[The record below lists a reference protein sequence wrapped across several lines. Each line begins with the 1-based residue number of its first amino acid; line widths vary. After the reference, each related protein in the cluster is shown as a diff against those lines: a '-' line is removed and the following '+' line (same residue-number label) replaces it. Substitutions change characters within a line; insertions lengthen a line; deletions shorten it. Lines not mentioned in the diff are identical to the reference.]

1 MNDVKIAQEGPSGP
15 TVAEIDINGIMRMI
29 PHRYPMLMID
39 KVIDVIPNVSA
50 IGIKSVS
57 INEPFFQGHFPRM
70 PVMPG
75 VLIVEA
81 MAQTAAI
88 LVVSTLGAA
97 SEGKLVYFMSVENAK
112 FRKPVM
118 PGERLEIHVRKE
130 RHRGNVWKFAAEAKV
145 EGRLKAGATY
155 AAMILDD

>member
-1 MNDVKIAQEGPSGP
+1 
-15 TVAEIDINGIMRMI
+15 
-29 PHRYPMLMID
+29 
-39 KVIDVIPNVSA
+39 
-50 IGIKSVS
+50 
-57 INEPFFQGHFPRM
+57 
-70 PVMPG
+70 
-75 VLIVEA
+75 

-97 SEGKLVYFMSVENAK
+97 AEGKLVYFMSVENAK
-112 FRKPVM
+112 FRKPVV

-145 EGRLKAGATY
+145 EGQLKAEATY